1 MATLLI
7 FLNNIININ
16 NMIKK
21 ITKNLLT
28 FALYFRLMVKETVA
42 YSAKNY
48 KSQMLSFFTID
59 VMMMLLQ
66 LLVHR
71 RIPFLFFLQDTFCM
85 LCVQNAVMHLNAS
98 MTGYQRSFL

>member
-42 YSAKNY
+42 YSAK
-48 KSQMLSFFTID
+48 KL
-59 VMMMLLQ
+59 
-66 LLVHR
+66 
-71 RIPFLFFLQDTFCM
+71 
-85 LCVQNAVMHLNAS
+85 
-98 MTGYQRSFL
+98 